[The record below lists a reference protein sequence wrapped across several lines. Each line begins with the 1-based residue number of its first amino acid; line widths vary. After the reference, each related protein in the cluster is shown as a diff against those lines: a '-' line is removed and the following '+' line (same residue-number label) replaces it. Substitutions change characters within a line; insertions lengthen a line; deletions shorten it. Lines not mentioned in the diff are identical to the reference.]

1 MDNKKIFQNVLR
13 CLGIN
18 SKSELPKPWS
28 EFCPETF
35 PRIVNTNSKEHN
47 IFKESNREKLLSM
60 ISVALCLFTDEDSYL
75 VIPLEYQDIKK
86 GGTRHD
92 YAEELMDL
100 IVELSFTNF
109 SRDSM
114 EWVEKINNPDEAII
128 IFFWVVICSEYYWED
143 IGLTY
148 KLKLFQ
154 FIYDYYKMLFV
165 QLYEDKDCTQDRPKM
180 ARECFSSILSCD
192 YYYHEL
198 LKPLREIVVAEL
210 SQENNKS
217 DEYLRLLKIIKQAHL
232 KKPINSISK
241 ENCFFGYNYPS
252 VCLIGSEE
260 LSSSETA
267 LLSLFNKGLSYR
279 MFSSSNTFSIVD
291 VEADIRRLIS
301 YNKLE
306 IYTQR
311 SSKVLCDHLST
322 VFQDE
327 SKIHNDIFK
336 RLSVILRKSTTKS
349 EIEEV
354 MIHYQNISLD
364 HLVDKIYSLWQIG
377 AVHLK
382 TNHNDSIVRCA
393 NGEECAVRAEIEAIE
408 KAMRKATF
416 SNEFYDFLKCSEQD
430 NDSKEYMWG
439 KIIFALLWDQKI
451 LMSTPYNQEQFTD
464 KLKQAIDILPSII
477 RNSYKLIIDYLS
489 NYIWDKFYKGT
500 VLPEVYYEIGKYCDF
515 EDDEFFDL
523 SSAIPR
529 AVLCGII
536 YFLWRK
542 NVVLFSPV
550 QEAFDYES
558 VFMDYMQ
565 MDFWGN
571 HPQIIVHALKS
582 KKEKADRTPN

>member
-1 MDNKKIFQNVLR
+1 MDNKKFFQKVLS

-28 EFCPETF
+28 DFCPETF
-35 PRIVNTNSKEHN
+35 PRIVNSNSKEHN
-47 IFKESNREKLLSM
+47 IFKESNREKLLKL
-60 ISVALCLFTDEDSYL
+60 ISVALCLFTDEKSYL
-75 VIPLEYQDIKK
+75 EIPLEYQDIKE
-86 GGTRHD
+86 TRYV
-92 YAEELMDL
+92 YAKNLMSLIEELC
-100 IVELSFTNF
+100 FTDF
-109 SRDSM
+109 SPDNQ
-114 EWVEKINNPDEAII
+114 EWVDKVENPDEAII
-128 IFFWVVICSEYYWED
+128 VFLWVIIKSEYWEH

-148 KLKLFQ
+148 QLKVFQ
-154 FIYDYYKMLFV
+154 FIYDYYRMLFV
-165 QLYEDKDCTQDRPKM
+165 LLYEDMYCTQDRQKM

-198 LKPLREIVVAEL
+198 LKRLREIVVAEL
-210 SQENNKS
+210 SQEKINS
-217 DEYLRLLKIIKQAHL
+217 DEYLRLLKIIKNAHL
-232 KKPINSISK
+232 WKPIHRISE

-252 VCLIGSEE
+252 VCLIGAEE

-267 LLSLFNKGLSYR
+267 LLSLFNKGISYR
-279 MFSSSNTFSIVD
+279 LFSISNTFSIVD
-291 VEADIRRLIS
+291 VEADIKRLIG
-301 YNKLE
+301 YNKFE
-306 IYTQR
+306 IYTKR

-364 HLVDKIYSLWQIG
+364 HLVDNIYSLWQIG

-408 KAMRKATF
+408 KVLRKATF

-430 NDSKEYMWG
+430 NDSKDYMWG

-451 LMSTPYNQEQFTD
+451 LMSTPYNQEQFTE
-464 KLKQAIDILPSII
+464 KFKQAIDMLPSKT
-477 RNSYKLIIDYLS
+477 RNSYKLMIDYLS
-489 NYIWDKFYKGT
+489 NNIWDKFYKVT

-515 EDDEFFDL
+515 EDDEFFGL

-529 AVLCGII
+529 AVLCCII